1 MTWAFPYIYSMILV
15 TGGTGLV
22 GSHLLAKLMETEKNV
37 RAIYRS
43 VEKLHIPKKI
53 FSYYFQENTDFYFSK
68 IEWVQ
73 ADITD
78 IPALTAA
85 FLGIT
90 HVYHCA
96 GFISFEISEE
106 KKLRKINIEG
116 TTNVVNLCISFQV
129 QKLCHVSSIATLGKS
144 ISGNKINEE
153 SYFEQTKH
161 NSFYSISKFGAEM
174 EVWRGS
180 QEDLDVIIVNPGI
193 IIGPGVWDSGSG
205 LLFQKVWKGLR
216 FHFPKTTGFI
226 AVEDVVETM
235 LVLMQSSI
243 KNERFVLVAENID
256 FKTLLQNIAKVLKKP
271 APSRSLKPWMLTLG
285 WAVHTIGSELFG
297 TKRQLTRSSR
307 KGFFEVSC
315 YDSSKIKEKLGTEF
329 RSVKK
334 SIEKS
339 GAIFLEEKNN

>member
-1 MTWAFPYIYSMILV
+1 MTWAFPYIYGMILV

-22 GSHLLAKLMETEKNV
+22 GSHLLAKLIETEKNV

-43 VEKLHIPKKI
+43 VEKLNIPKKI

-78 IPALTAA
+78 IPALTVA
-85 FLGIT
+85 FQEIT

-96 GFISFEISEE
+96 GFISFDLSEE

-116 TTNVVNLCISFQV
+116 TANVVNLCISFQV

-144 ISGNKINEE
+144 ISGKKINEE
-153 SYFEQTKH
+153 SYFEQTKN

-180 QEDLDVIIVNPGI
+180 QEGLDVLIVNPGI
-193 IIGPGVWDSGSG
+193 IIGPGIWDSGSG

-216 FHFPKTTGFI
+216 FHFPKTTGFV
-226 AVEDVVETM
+226 AVEDVVKTM
-235 LVLMQSSI
+235 MMLM
-243 KNERFVLVAENID
+243 E
-256 FKTLLQNIAKVLKKP
+256 
-271 APSRSLKPWMLTLG
+271 
-285 WAVHTIGSELFG
+285 
-297 TKRQLTRSSR
+297 
-307 KGFFEVSC
+307 
-315 YDSSKIKEKLGTEF
+315 
-329 RSVKK
+329 
-334 SIEKS
+334 
-339 GAIFLEEKNN
+339 